1 MSSELTGLSYVVMN
15 LIGRDGAA
23 AHDLVQMARR
33 EQRLYWAGAESKIY
47 EQPKRLEKLGYLTS
61 QKIPGKT
68 RERTHYQLTDKGV
81 RALQE
86 WLALRSPFPRIQNE
100 AAIRI
105 QASDLV
111 NDPSVILKSLQPL
124 REEIAELVAT
134 LEESESGALQSPD
147 RQRQLKLLHSL
158 GRRLL
163 RTHLEWIDE
172 VEQEFGARPSGS
184 RKESAKPVTRQPESQ
199 SRDAKLRR
207 SSAKTDAA
215 AA

>member
-15 LIGRDGAA
+15 LIGRDGAGP
-23 AHDLVQMARR
+23 HDLVQMARR

-61 QKIPGKT
+61 QKTPGKT
-68 RERTHYQLTDKGV
+68 HERTHYQLTDKGV

-86 WLALRSPFPRIQNE
+86 WLALGSPFPRIQNE

-111 NDPSVILKSLQPL
+111 KDPSVILRSLQPL

-134 LEESESGALQSPD
+134 LDESESVAPQSAD
-147 RQRQLKLLHSL
+147 RRRQVKLLHSL

-163 RTHLEWIDE
+163 RAHLEWIEE
-172 VEQEFGARPSGS
+172 VEQELGPRPSRL
-184 RKESAKPVTRQPESQ
+184 RKKSAEPLTRRQSGGGESQ
-199 SRDAKLRR
+199 LRQR
-207 SSAKTDAA
+207 
-215 AA
+215 

>member
-15 LIGRDGAA
+15 MIGRNGACP
-23 AHDLVQMARR
+23 HDLVQMARR

-61 QKIPGKT
+61 QKTPGKT

-81 RALQE
+81 RALQD

-105 QASDLV
+105 QASDLA
-111 NDPSVILKSLQPL
+111 NDPSVILGSLQPL
-124 REEIAELVAT
+124 REEINELAAT
-134 LEESESGALQSPD
+134 LDESESGESPSAD
-147 RQRQLKLLHSL
+147 RRRQLKLLHSL

-163 RTHLEWIDE
+163 RAHLEWIEE
-172 VEQEFGARPSGS
+172 VEQELGPRPSHS
-184 RKESAKPVTRQPESQ
+184 RKGSAKPRTHRQSGGVES
-199 SRDAKLRR
+199 R
-207 SSAKTDAA
+207 SKQR
-215 AA
+215 